1 MFEILFLGRLSS
13 IIVAGG
19 FGSSSV
25 DLLTGDLGIIS
36 LPNLPQSIP
45 GSSMVVQNGTVLLCG
60 GWSNTDKCLQM
71 NHDALKDHSKLN
83 KERAWHSAVTTPTAT
98 FIFGGHYSSKT
109 YEYLPKNS
117 TKWLNGK
124 TEIPRGFESGYAISV
139 KSDQEIWLI
148 GGTRTEKRIL
158 SFNVNHHTFQV
169 LPFQLNVGRWG
180 HRSAF
185 IPNTNKI
192 MITGGYC
199 DGYLD
204 STEILDIE
212 DGKVTMASPMNSKR
226 DIHGMGVVTIDG
238 NDRLAVFGGNEG
250 RNEVDSVELFNP
262 QTKKWENSNLKLNK
276 ANSGSSFLTVKLGD
290 TIMSNFQI

>member
-1 MFEILFLGRLSS
+1 MSCT
-13 IIVAGG
+13 IVFGG
-19 FGSSSV
+19 GGSTTV
-25 DLLTGDLGIIS
+25 EVLTRDIGTKQ
-36 LPNLPQSIP
+36 LPNLPDEIE
-45 GSSMVVQNGTVLLCG
+45 GSSVVMHNGIMLLCG
-60 GWSNTDKCLQM
+60 GFYNFQKCLQL
-71 NHDALKDHSKLN
+71 DQEIWKEHSTLN
-83 KERAWHSAVTTPTAT
+83 TIRVNHSAVTTQTAT
-98 FIFGGHYSSKT
+98 FLFGGDDSRTT
-109 YEYLPKNS
+109 YEYLPKDS
-117 TKWLNGK
+117 IQWLIGK
-124 TEIPRGFESGYAISV
+124 TEISGRGFSSGCAIVV
-139 KSDQEIWLI
+139 KSGQEIWLI
-148 GGTRTEKRIL
+148 GGWTTEKRIL
-158 SFNVNHHTFQV
+158 SFNVESHTFQV

-276 ANSGSSFLTVKLGD
+276 ANSGSSFLTVILGD